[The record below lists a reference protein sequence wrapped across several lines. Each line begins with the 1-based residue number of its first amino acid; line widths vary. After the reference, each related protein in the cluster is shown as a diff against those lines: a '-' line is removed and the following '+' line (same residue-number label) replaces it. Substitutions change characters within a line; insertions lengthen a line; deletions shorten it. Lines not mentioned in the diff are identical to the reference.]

1 MLRSELKCSE
11 FIRIRRLGK
20 EGTSGQT
27 AHNSFNAQRK
37 NAAEKLANPRIL
49 QIHFHTFRHWKA
61 TMEYHRAKDILH
73 VMRLLGHKN
82 IANTLIYT
90 QLVEFE
96 SDEYCSAVANNV
108 DEAKKLI
115 EAGFEYVCS
124 HNETMLF
131 RKRK

>member
-1 MLRSELKCSE
+1 V
-11 FIRIRRLGK
+11 
-20 EGTSGQT
+20 T
-27 AHNSFNAQRK
+27 
-37 NAAEKLANPRIL
+37 
-49 QIHFHTFRHWKA
+49 
-61 TMEYHRAKDILH
+61 
-73 VMRLLGHKN
+73 RLLGHRN

-96 SDEYCSAVANNV
+96 SDEYCSAVVNNV

-115 EAGFEYVCS
+115 EAGFEYACS

>member
-1 MLRSELKCSE
+1 V
-11 FIRIRRLGK
+11 
-20 EGTSGQT
+20 T
-27 AHNSFNAQRK
+27 
-37 NAAEKLANPRIL
+37 
-49 QIHFHTFRHWKA
+49 
-61 TMEYHRAKDILH
+61 
-73 VMRLLGHKN
+73 RLLGHRN

-115 EAGFEYVCS
+115 EAGFEYACS

>member
-1 MLRSELKCSE
+1 
-11 FIRIRRLGK
+11 
-20 EGTSGQT
+20 
-27 AHNSFNAQRK
+27 
-37 NAAEKLANPRIL
+37 
-49 QIHFHTFRHWKA
+49 
-61 TMEYHRAKDILH
+61 MEYR
-73 VMRLLGHKN
+73 RLLGHKS

-131 RKRK
+131 RKGK

>member
-1 MLRSELKCSE
+1 
-11 FIRIRRLGK
+11 
-20 EGTSGQT
+20 
-27 AHNSFNAQRK
+27 
-37 NAAEKLANPRIL
+37 
-49 QIHFHTFRHWKA
+49 
-61 TMEYHRAKDILH
+61 MEYHRTKDILY

-96 SDEYCSAVANNV
+96 SDEYCSATANSV

-115 EAGFEYVCS
+115 EAGFEFVCN